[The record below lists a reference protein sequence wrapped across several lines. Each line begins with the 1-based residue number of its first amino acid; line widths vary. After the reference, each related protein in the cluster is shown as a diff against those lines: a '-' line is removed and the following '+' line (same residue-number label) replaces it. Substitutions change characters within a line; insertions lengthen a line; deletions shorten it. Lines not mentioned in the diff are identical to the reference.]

1 MQNTV
6 ESATLGDEMADMRL
20 ARDQTVALRL
30 KLEMFGVRDD
40 AQSTF
45 VVIREHEHPYLRKHD
60 SVNYYHVV
68 RESVSILVL
77 QRNALNQT
85 PLIN

>member
-6 ESATLGDEMADMRL
+6 ESATFGDEMAAMRL

-30 KLEMFGVRDD
+30 KLEMFGVPDD

-45 VVIREHEHPYLRKHD
+45 VVIGEHEHPYLSPCQETRLC
-60 SVNYYHVV
+60 
-68 RESVSILVL
+68 ELL
-77 QRNALNQT
+77 
-85 PLIN
+85 PCC